1 MAVVERESTI
11 LDIANSDNLL
21 ASLKQPGKA
30 AIIDVDAFEY
40 EDILKRPKMSA
51 AACEGYTINFP
62 GGKSPHTTYP
72 FALHDTIILPWDYA
86 LKNGVMKLFARSC
99 HGLSGESGVACQPC
113 RQLVKNEMLGSI
125 LTRMEDVAH
134 ENVGFTY
141 HVFSSLQE
149 ILRRKNQLL
158 NRVLLTAWV
167 EPGQE
172 APRKSGRTLRPEAT
186 LDGYCKWEGQSGG
199 SPDQHWSPSKEG
211 GPWVVGFVYGGSR
224 GVLQPEEFYGGG
236 GYEGV
241 APLQI
246 GRE

>member
-1 MAVVERESTI
+1 

-62 GGKSPHTTYP
+62 GGKSPHTAYP

-134 ENVGFTY
+134 ENVGFAY
-141 HVFSSLQE
+141 HGFSGLQE

-186 LDGYCKWEGQSGG
+186 LDGYCKWEGQPGG